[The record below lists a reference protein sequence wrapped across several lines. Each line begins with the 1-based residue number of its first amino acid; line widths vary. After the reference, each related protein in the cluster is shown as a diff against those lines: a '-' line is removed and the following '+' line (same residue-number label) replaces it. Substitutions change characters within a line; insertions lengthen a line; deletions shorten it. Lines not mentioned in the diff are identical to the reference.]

1 MLLETLSVARDFGRV
16 HEITSILIRY
26 GFGDLVQRL
35 GIAGIVE
42 RAGHVLHWH
51 EIDELTNMESPERVR
66 RVLEEMGPTFVKLGQ
81 IFATRPDLFSPPWIA
96 EFEKLQD
103 QARPAP
109 IDKIMAQLKEDLGAD
124 PETVFA
130 LFDKTPLAAAS
141 IGQVHKAF
149 LDDGTPVI
157 VKIRRPGIRA
167 VVEADLRLLNQL
179 ADIASKE
186 LKDLRRYNPQDIVRQ
201 FTLSMRRELDL
212 AIEGRNS
219 ERMRTNFRN
228 HRTIV
233 IPKVYWEWTSERV
246 NVQEFIVG
254 ISGHDMKSLDL
265 AQLDRKKLAK
275 AGADAVLKMILEDG
289 FFHADP
295 HPGNCF
301 FLEQNR
307 IAFIDFGMVGRLSEE
322 RRNQVI
328 NLLHGL
334 VERDS
339 DLVVKILLRWADKSS
354 NHYDNLIMEIDN
366 FIDQYHDVPLKDLN
380 MGELLIN
387 LTTLLRDHQLNLPAD
402 LTLLIKAF
410 ITLEGLGRQLDPNF
424 NLVVAATP
432 LLKRAFLQRYSPE
445 FITRKGLK
453 SAASLLEMLSGL
465 PQDLHRILEDLRRGA
480 VSVRLDISRPEWL
493 GKELDRLVNR
503 LSVSLVTASMII
515 GSSIVSTVEGGT
527 SSFIGLTAF
536 IGALFGGIWL
546 LFSIW
551 RSG

>member
-1 MLLETLSVARDFGRV
+1 
-16 HEITSILIRY
+16 
-26 GFGDLVQRL
+26 
-35 GIAGIVE
+35 
-42 RAGHVLHWH
+42 
-51 EIDELTNMESPERVR
+51 
-66 RVLEEMGPTFVKLGQ
+66 
-81 IFATRPDLFSPPWIA
+81 
-96 EFEKLQD
+96 
-103 QARPAP
+103 
-109 IDKIMAQLKEDLGAD
+109 
-124 PETVFA
+124 
-130 LFDKTPLAAAS
+130 
-141 IGQVHKAF
+141 
-149 LDDGTPVI
+149 
-157 VKIRRPGIRA
+157 
-167 VVEADLRLLNQL
+167 
-179 ADIASKE
+179 
-186 LKDLRRYNPQDIVRQ
+186 
-201 FTLSMRRELDL
+201 
-212 AIEGRNS
+212 
-219 ERMRTNFRN
+219 
-228 HRTIV
+228 
-233 IPKVYWEWTSERV
+233 
-246 NVQEFIVG
+246 
-254 ISGHDMKSLDL
+254 
-265 AQLDRKKLAK
+265 
-275 AGADAVLKMILEDG
+275 
-289 FFHADP
+289 
-295 HPGNCF
+295 
-301 FLEQNR
+301 
-307 IAFIDFGMVGRLSEE
+307 DFGMVGRLSEE

-453 SAASLLEMLSGL
+453 SVATLLEMLSGL

-480 VSVRLDISRPEWL
+480 VSVRLDITRPDWL

-536 IGALFGGIWL
+536 IGALFGGLWL

>member
-179 ADIASKE
+179 AEIAAKE

-254 ISGHDMKSLDL
+254 ISGHDMKALDL

>member
-219 ERMRTNFRN
+219 ERMRANFRN

-254 ISGHDMKSLDL
+254 ISGHDMKALDL
-265 AQLDRKKLAK
+265 ARLDRKKLAK
-275 AGADAVLKMILEDG
+275 AGADAILKMILEDG

-445 FITRKGLK
+445 FMTRKGLK
-453 SAASLLEMLSGL
+453 SVASLVEMLSGL

-536 IGALFGGIWL
+536 IGALFGGLWL

>member
-51 EIDELTNMESPERVR
+51 EIDELTTMEPPERVR

-109 IDKIMAQLKEDLGAD
+109 IDKIMAQLREDLGAD

-149 LDDGTPVI
+149 LEDGTPVI

-179 ADIASKE
+179 AEIAAKE
-186 LKDLRRYNPQDIVRQ
+186 LKDLRRYSPQDIVRQ

-254 ISGHDMKSLDL
+254 ISGHDMKALDQ
-265 AQLDRKKLAK
+265 ARLDRKKLAK

-307 IAFIDFGMVGRLSEE
+307 IAFI
-322 RRNQVI
+322 
-328 NLLHGL
+328 
-334 VERDS
+334 
-339 DLVVKILLRWADKSS
+339 
-354 NHYDNLIMEIDN
+354 
-366 FIDQYHDVPLKDLN
+366 
-380 MGELLIN
+380 
-387 LTTLLRDHQLNLPAD
+387 
-402 LTLLIKAF
+402 
-410 ITLEGLGRQLDPNF
+410 
-424 NLVVAATP
+424 
-432 LLKRAFLQRYSPE
+432 
-445 FITRKGLK
+445 
-453 SAASLLEMLSGL
+453 
-465 PQDLHRILEDLRRGA
+465 
-480 VSVRLDISRPEWL
+480 
-493 GKELDRLVNR
+493 
-503 LSVSLVTASMII
+503 
-515 GSSIVSTVEGGT
+515 
-527 SSFIGLTAF
+527 
-536 IGALFGGIWL
+536 
-546 LFSIW
+546 
-551 RSG
+551 